1 MKRETY
7 QCMLP
12 KYYWICGIPME
23 HEILTRSYT
32 LRENCLSLFQ
42 QLTLTNNFT
51 TRVGILCPFPL
62 FVLRFGLA
70 WVCTNCHNCC
80 ELMYTSV
87 LLCSENNV
95 TYSFHSLWPLHT
107 LSIPLPF
114 GGCFVQIWPLFV
126 MDLLDNVLKAH
137 FILWGTQKGS
147 KVTFRRSTVMRRSNV
162 NSGEKGDIDR

>member
-1 MKRETY
+1 MYIVHVYVGGGSQTFLKVPWVLHMLYFDNIYYPNLPRFANTYLPNFVSKKQVNEKRNLS
-7 QCMLP
+7 MHAA
-12 KYYWICGIPME
+12 K
-23 HEILTRSYT
+23 ILLDMWSSNGTWNTRSYT

-114 GGCFVQIWPLFV
+114 GGCFV
-126 MDLLDNVLKAH
+126 
-137 FILWGTQKGS
+137 
-147 KVTFRRSTVMRRSNV
+147 
-162 NSGEKGDIDR
+162 